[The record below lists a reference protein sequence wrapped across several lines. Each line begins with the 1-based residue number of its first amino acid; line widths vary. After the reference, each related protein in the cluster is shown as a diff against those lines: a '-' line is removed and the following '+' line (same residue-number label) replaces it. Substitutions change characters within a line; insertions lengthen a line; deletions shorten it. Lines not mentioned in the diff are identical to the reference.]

1 MMVIRTS
8 FLIST
13 LMLSGCANFFT
24 GLSGA
29 SNDLSCKAPPG
40 VTCKSV
46 SGIYINSVEG
56 TLPAQQKKTVI
67 DKAPEKVKA
76 DAGTEKTP
84 AINKPSNSLE
94 TLSSGTPVRISPL
107 ILRVWVAPWEDSEGD
122 LHDQHYLY
130 AVINQGRWKIETN
143 REQIKSQ
150 FRPVYPLKNK
160 NRDEQADTG
169 VQQQVDP
176 LSNPASN
183 ASKGG
188 ESQ

>member
-1 MMVIRTS
+1 MIVRAS
-8 FLIST
+8 LLLST

-56 TLPAQQKKTVI
+56 SLPAQQKKPLT
-67 DKAPEKVKA
+67 DKAPEQNKSGSGA
-76 DAGTEKTP
+76 EKNQV
-84 AINKPSNSLE
+84 ISKPTNSLE
-94 TLSSGTPVRISPL
+94 TLSSGTPVRVSPL

-143 REQIKSQ
+143 RENIKSQ

-160 NRDEQADTG
+160 NRDEQAETG
-169 VQQQVDP
+169 TQQQVEP
-176 LSNPASN
+176 LSGSTSTP
-183 ASKGG
+183 KVG